1 MENASKALLIAG
13 AILIVILLI
22 SLGIYI
28 YSQAQQQ
35 IDAVNMD
42 EQQVL
47 AFNNKFA
54 PYLGNNITG
63 SQVNMDEQQVLAFNN
78 KFAPYLGNNITG
90 SQVNALLQQVQASNS
105 QATKMGYT
113 SIDLEG
119 DIDSVTER
127 ADTGKAY
134 TVIPEYSSETGTIS
148 QITINEGAD
157 NTGTAGA
164 GDTE

>member
-63 SQVNMDEQQVLAFNN
+63 SQVN
-78 KFAPYLGNNITG
+78 
-90 SQVNALLQQVQASNS
+90 ALLQQVQASNS

-113 SIDLEG
+113 SINLEG

-157 NTGTAGA
+157 NTGP
-164 GDTE
+164 TE

>member
-63 SQVNMDEQQVLAFNN
+63 SQVN
-78 KFAPYLGNNITG
+78 
-90 SQVNALLQQVQASNS
+90 ALLQQVQASNS
-105 QATKMGYT
+105 QSGNMGYEKIT
-113 SIDLEG
+113 FKSEG
-119 DIDSVTER
+119 TIKSTTER
-127 ADTGKAY
+127 AATGKTY
-134 TVIPEYSSETGTIS
+134 TVTPTYSE
-148 QITINEGAD
+148 
-157 NTGTAGA
+157 NTGLLKEIKITVNTTTPDDDGE
-164 GDTE
+164 TS

>member
-54 PYLGNNITG
+54 PYFG
-63 SQVNMDEQQVLAFNN
+63 SDM
-78 KFAPYLGNNITG
+78 TG
-90 SQVNALLQQVQASNS
+90 SQVNALLQQIQASNS
-105 QATKMGYT
+105 QAENMGYEEITFKSGSTIT
-113 SIDLEG
+113 STTG
-119 DIDSVTER
+119 R
-127 ADTGKAY
+127 AETGKTY
-134 TVIPEYSSETGTIS
+134 TVNPEYSDTTGLLEEVEIKENS
-148 QITINEGAD
+148 
-157 NTGTAGA
+157 
-164 GDTE
+164 

>member
-63 SQVNMDEQQVLAFNN
+63 SQVN
-78 KFAPYLGNNITG
+78 
-90 SQVNALLQQVQASNS
+90 ALLQQVQASNS
-105 QATKMGYT
+105 QASKMGYG
-113 SIDLEG
+113 SITLVG
-119 DIDSVTER
+119 TIDSVTER

>member
-13 AILIVILLI
+13 TILIVILLI

-63 SQVNMDEQQVLAFNN
+63 SQVNAV
-78 KFAPYLGNNITG
+78 
-90 SQVNALLQQVQASNS
+90 LQQVQASNS
-105 QATKMGYT
+105 QATKMGYKSITLTGAFT
-113 SIDLEG
+113 S
-119 DIDSVTER
+119 TTAR
-127 ADTGKAY
+127 ADTGKSY
-134 TVIPEYSSETGTIS
+134 TVIPTYGSDGLLSSIKINNGANNTVTTG
-148 QITINEGAD
+148 A
-157 NTGTAGA
+157 
-164 GDTE
+164 TE

>member
-63 SQVNMDEQQVLAFNN
+63 SQVN
-78 KFAPYLGNNITG
+78 
-90 SQVNALLQQVQASNS
+90 ALLQQVQASNS
-105 QATKMGYT
+105 QASKMGYG
-113 SIDLEG
+113 SINLVG
-119 DIDSVTER
+119 TIDSVTER
-127 ADTGKAY
+127 ADIGKTY
-134 TVIPEYSSETGTIS
+134 TVTPEYSSSTGTIN
-148 QITINEGAD
+148 QITINEGAN
-157 NTGTAGA
+157 NTT
-164 GDTE
+164 TPTT

>member
-63 SQVNMDEQQVLAFNN
+63 SQVN
-78 KFAPYLGNNITG
+78 
-90 SQVNALLQQVQASNS
+90 ALLQQIQASNS
-105 QATKMGYT
+105 QAENMGYEEITFTTGSTIT
-113 SIDLEG
+113 STTG
-119 DIDSVTER
+119 RAATGKTYTVTPSYSE
-127 ADTGKAY
+127 DTGLLEEVKI
-134 TVIPEYSSETGTIS
+134 TVNTTTTDDGET
-148 QITINEGAD
+148 D
-157 NTGTAGA
+157 
-164 GDTE
+164 

>member
-63 SQVNMDEQQVLAFNN
+63 SQVN
-78 KFAPYLGNNITG
+78 
-90 SQVNALLQQVQASNS
+90 ALLQQVQASNS

-113 SIDLEG
+113 SINLEG

-164 GDTE
+164 GGTE

>member
-54 PYLGNNITG
+54 PYLGN
-63 SQVNMDEQQVLAFNN
+63 S
-78 KFAPYLGNNITG
+78 ITG

-105 QATKMGYT
+105 QASKMGYG
-113 SIDLEG
+113 SITLVG
-119 DIDSVTER
+119 TIDSVTER
-127 ADTGKAY
+127 ADIGKTY
-134 TVIPEYSSETGTIS
+134 TVTPEYSSSTGTINK
-148 QITINEGAD
+148 ITINEGAN
-157 NTGTAGA
+157 NTT
-164 GDTE
+164 TPTT

>member
-1 MENASKALLIAG
+1 MGEGREFYGERIKSNFMENASKALLIAG

-63 SQVNMDEQQVLAFNN
+63 SQVN
-78 KFAPYLGNNITG
+78 
-90 SQVNALLQQVQASNS
+90 ALLQQIQASNS
-105 QATKMGYT
+105 QAGNMGYEEITFTEGSNIT
-113 SIDLEG
+113 STTG
-119 DIDSVTER
+119 R
-127 ADTGKAY
+127 AATGKTY
-134 TVIPEYSSETGTIS
+134 TVTPAYSE
-148 QITINEGAD
+148 
-157 NTGTAGA
+157 NTGLLKEVKITVNTTT
-164 GDTE
+164 GDDDETS